1 MSLLSDEEV
10 FGSSGLLSD
19 EDVFGP
25 APAAPRASQADVR
38 RAEPVEPPR
47 RRGALPRVR
56 AEAIGYSNEP
66 PLLERPQADPF
77 ADPMLNRQFVEDFR
91 ANVVGALAPEDRM
104 PFLRAVSEKTDIQ
117 GRAAKELLARAE
129 AEARVWR
136 PEDLRRQAERVPQPG
151 PTPAGGGAP
160 PRGRVEIP
168 DPTPNF
174 TEMAQGVAP
183 AEVARRRA
191 AEMGAL
197 RQQAEGRMFDGTSG
211 RERNTR
217 TVARDALLTFEEGV
231 TNAKALIANSID
243 PSSEWA
249 RSLRQEAQALQ
260 QRMSPEERASRDIFQ
275 NQIDDAQKEGELR
288 ALAATVVLT
297 LTDPMAATREA
308 LRQAPIIAGMVG
320 MTAAGAGLG
329 AGAFALAGAA
339 RPALQVA
346 NAIRGGA
353 LAAGATQAGGLAGG
367 AIAGGMAAGGD
378 AAGSTYEHL
387 MDKAKVS
394 DELLLQSPDAKALM
408 AEGKSL
414 DEARAIIAKQRARIA
429 QSIATPL
436 GMALGPLGL
445 EAVIARRA
453 AGRAAGS
460 RSAAFGLELGG
471 EVGDEVATQVAGNIG
486 VRGVDASVPLMQGT
500 GQAAGSAL
508 ATALPTATIAAAAA
522 RPMTQPPAQPQGPT
536 AAEAAAA
543 RGFGPRAPLPPR
555 VEDMPTRP
563 LTPEELQAVAPAP
576 ATQNAGTTPAAPQAA
591 SPAPGRTADGAP
603 GAAPRAATQEPAPS
617 AAVRPSA
624 IGVGRVRQGAL
635 AQAAGR
641 ALGVTDVDQPDLADL
656 AAAPAGA
663 AAGRR
668 DLPGGSGGTVGP
680 DAPSARGVGGD
691 SAAPA
696 AGGAADSALAAAGG
710 PGSALSAQRAK
721 AGASRVDLAN
731 LVAAATRPNAQGNR
745 AYAVYRAVDDG
756 EAQTLSQ
763 LVGVDLRGFAHGIDE
778 SAVRHIL
785 NRHGTEKAAV
795 EADRNQVP
803 VTAADLELLPRLTD
817 PRAADRV
824 TPSFNASNGL
834 RAIEYTT
841 RVNGH
846 YFVVEEVRTG
856 RNRLSVVSMRK
867 VRAAPAASA
876 GAPAAVPL
884 TSETFGARPTGT
896 VAQDAPRL
904 QNRDRRDAAYVRQ
917 MQAIAAQPD
926 PLRLSFSRDLASG
939 APVVL
944 ADGAQPTLF
953 GNESVVTTAEGR
965 RIPVRYAVVDAEALL
980 PSNRAD
986 GTANEGYQGGAA
998 GRLRVVAGNGRAA
1011 GLQLA
1016 YRLGT
1021 TTRYKQ
1027 GIAEDAA
1034 LHGVSAERIARMS
1047 EPVLV
1052 RVMSPADVTAN
1063 IGDESNV
1070 SGVADKSAREMAQ
1083 DDARRLDLSALEFD
1097 DDGNVTPQALA
1108 QFVNAMPL
1116 SEQTGMRNADGT
1128 ATRQAQDRLLA
1139 ATFWAAYEDDAL
1151 LALAAQAID
1160 PEARVVMAALAQAA
1174 APMMRL
1180 RDAGELDI
1188 RPIVSQAAQLAVA
1201 ARRRGMNAQQ
1211 AAQQLDLAADPAV
1224 AVVLGLFARNSRSA
1238 RRIGQAL
1245 RDAAQFAYDEATKPG
1260 DDMFGAVPRATRA
1273 DVLRRLD
1280 DDTRGQEGLEVGG
1293 GREPAGRD
1301 AGRAQGTDARG
1312 TAGAGRAEGAER
1324 AAGQGGTEGGA
1335 GAAVQGAGAADR
1347 LTDAQAFV
1355 PAPGGGID
1363 FGEITPEMGQAMRR
1377 QAAPIRLQQ
1386 GVQNADGTGYGLA
1399 HIEANHGAQIR
1410 SAGFEDVPAFIAHV
1424 ARNFNEVLQ
1433 ATKGRQLLVAVTTG
1447 RRDVMFVQLEPAGN
1461 GDFYRVNSAFPA
1473 SRDYLEK
1480 QEIKGAKV
1488 LWSGSEP
1495 RSAAAGR
1502 QPPYAGAT
1510 ETRPDDGAPIA
1521 ESQGAESVSPPR
1533 TFRAAGP
1540 DPLLGAANVDD
1551 AARVFPSR
1559 GAALAAA
1566 AQAGLVGRVEVQPV
1580 DGGFALAP
1588 RIEDASASVAGEDA
1602 SETRRLNA
1610 QFASAGWRNAD
1621 GTPAR
1626 ATLVPDASASRPFR
1640 QLQAAVA
1647 AVFGIRVLDVRGID
1661 ANGVQFGR
1669 RAFVNT
1675 GYADTPGL
1683 LIGITGHEALH
1694 WLETNDKPAA
1704 QRLHATIGQYLRDGA
1719 VQRQLEF
1726 ENRNLL
1732 PGEQPVSA
1740 ERAHSEV
1747 LANLNGAMWL
1757 DPAFWQ
1763 RVAELDNGSTLRRVV
1778 YAFLRRAA
1786 QVARVIRGSELDAL
1800 RYVQDVAAVREAVAQ
1815 VWAGRGAGQPRQQ
1828 ATAAGA
1834 RGAVMS
1840 RGARDGGNIEVQ
1852 RLDSPLPDGRQW
1864 VAIFSEGGNERITF
1878 HASEADAR
1886 AAGQAVL
1893 GADAGREGGGGPT
1906 AGTRQ
1911 APAEGAN
1918 ADGSAPRVRNASYRL
1933 ADGRQPGL
1941 GLTDRASALLGRR
1954 EAEAITSKREVDRR
1968 VEQGVLTQLPERR
1981 RFCFQYAA
1989 ATAINGVG
1997 DMVIG
2002 VSQDAMG
2009 DRVWH
2014 AVVMRDGYTYDPTM
2028 RQWFA
2033 PGVYEATGFSP
2044 RLSLSPQQVME
2055 YLRAHDGMAP
2065 DALNQGLGAEPS
2077 LSRRDSG
2084 SAEQG
2089 PRAARRVAAGRGF
2102 ARFDQLGEGTGSAQQ
2117 GLRDAASLM
2126 NMPMATTAI
2135 EDAALPPFAPAAM
2148 NPDTGAIHWNPGYH
2162 GLSRAQWAQAMAEE
2176 LLHAADLAGVRASIV
2191 AGSTRLAPGGDLR
2204 AEAQAVF
2211 SAGQGLADWLSY
2223 PLDQRLGLSDARIR
2237 VELFARLG
2245 TLYHGDA
2252 QRMRRALPLA
2262 YEAFDVLFGTT
2273 QLGPDS
2279 YLLRDV
2285 RGAGARA
2292 DRAGGGQGRPDAG
2305 ADAGRGRGDQQ
2316 RRAGDGLEQLRDAI
2330 ARVFD
2335 ADRAGTGVGGTGP
2348 SLSRRDSGTRGTA
2361 SLFDDDGPLFSQA
2374 GAAPDP
2380 VEPLLTAQTPDD
2392 LRQRAERQAR
2402 ATEEARRRSAQ
2413 RDARLRQEADE
2424 RENRARADA
2433 TRADFQLG
2441 QSAEQ
2446 QMAGQEDLFA
2456 APLRGAMLSRRARP
2470 APEASFAATERAY
2483 GGRAAYDRARADGR
2497 TRLTYGQWVQV
2508 RTPEFKRWFGAW
2520 DAAANAE
2527 MDRDAATVEQARAAA
2542 TQFVGQPLENLAT
2555 GMQAAVSRNTLGK
2568 MTSASAQQKSTSAAD
2583 HALAVANADKL
2594 FTHAMLDRSHSDARG
2609 EPTIAAIHR
2618 YVAPM
2623 RTSAGRLVAVKMTVK
2638 ETTGPS
2644 EPNPLYS
2651 IETLEI
2657 ENPPSVLSRANPDGT
2672 GIRPQAGFSD
2682 SVQVL
2687 LAAVNGEGVSKV
2699 VDRDTGEP
2707 QVVYH
2712 GSADFRPEAVPLGEA
2727 VFDPTRGG
2735 GEGSFFTPYRERAL
2749 RYSNG
2754 RDDGIT
2760 AAFLSIKRPD
2770 SWIGDRERLIREG
2783 YDGARDGS
2791 TGAWAAFYPE
2801 QIKSATGNRGT
2812 FDPGEADI
2820 RLSRRARPDA
2830 ERNDIRAAALLQGP
2844 PVAVLRGDEAPQD
2857 GGMAALRDWAT
2868 GLYAALPTPNMA
2880 LHPDLGSVML
2890 DERSVPSSSSHG
2902 MTRHKAAAFAAVPAV
2917 IERGALVAH
2926 GVDGNVDSYF
2936 VSAPVDIAGRADVV
2950 TVLIKRDPKVQRMY
2964 LHSVA
2969 TKEFLL
2975 RPLDS
2980 RADAGEASGRTGKLT
2995 AGEVASV
3002 LRRLL
3007 EVDLAAA
3014 GGSVGDDIRLSRRAQ
3029 QPARAP
3035 TAAELSKAADDMA
3048 QDGYNRLAGR
3058 FVTLRDP
3065 DGSARQAPAAQAL
3078 REIDRRADLA
3088 RRILD
3093 CLA

>member
-2084 SAEQG
+2084 
-2089 PRAARRVAAGRGF
+2089 
-2102 ARFDQLGEGTGSAQQ
+2102 
-2117 GLRDAASLM
+2117 
-2126 NMPMATTAI
+2126 
-2135 EDAALPPFAPAAM
+2135 
-2148 NPDTGAIHWNPGYH
+2148 
-2162 GLSRAQWAQAMAEE
+2162 
-2176 LLHAADLAGVRASIV
+2176 
-2191 AGSTRLAPGGDLR
+2191 
-2204 AEAQAVF
+2204 
-2211 SAGQGLADWLSY
+2211 
-2223 PLDQRLGLSDARIR
+2223 
-2237 VELFARLG
+2237 
-2245 TLYHGDA
+2245 
-2252 QRMRRALPLA
+2252 
-2262 YEAFDVLFGTT
+2262 
-2273 QLGPDS
+2273 
-2279 YLLRDV
+2279 
-2285 RGAGARA
+2285 
-2292 DRAGGGQGRPDAG
+2292 
-2305 ADAGRGRGDQQ
+2305 
-2316 RRAGDGLEQLRDAI
+2316 
-2330 ARVFD
+2330 
-2335 ADRAGTGVGGTGP
+2335 
-2348 SLSRRDSGTRGTA
+2348 TRGTA